1 MRQLIALFIVF
12 MPLALHAQ
20 DRAQERDE
28 AFRNGLSAFQSGSFE
43 RARAA
48 WETLAKAG
56 DARAQAGLGYMH
68 YTGRGVPRDAARAAE
83 LFDRAANK
91 GEPTAQLFLATMHFR
106 GDGVPRNLP
115 LALMWLELAM
125 AGGQSETFELRG
137 AIMQSMTDAE
147 REESGRLLARWR
159 ATHVTPSA
167 TTGPRP

>member
-1 MRQLIALFIVF
+1 MQGIAMVRLVVVASGQLLPEPCRLIR
-12 MPLALHAQ
+12 LH
-20 DRAQERDE
+20 
-28 AFRNGLSAFQSGSFE
+28 GS
-43 RARAA
+43 
-48 WETLAKAG
+48 
-56 DARAQAGLGYMH
+56 
-68 YTGRGVPRDAARAAE
+68 AAE
-83 LFDRAANK
+83 LFDRAANQ

-159 ATHVTPSA
+159 ATHMTSGA